1 MVKSKDIQKLREI
14 TGAGV
19 MDCKKALEESAGD
32 FEKAKEFI
40 QEQGLI
46 KAEKKSGRETGAGLL
61 ETYVHND
68 RVGVMLELRCE
79 TDFVARSQ
87 PVKKLAHDLAMHIAA
102 MDPEDTKAF
111 LAQPYIKDES
121 QTVENIIKYVIATVG
136 ENIKVARFMRYEV

>member
-1 MVKSKDIQKLREI
+1 
-14 TGAGV
+14 

-32 FEKAKEFI
+32 FEKAKAFI

-46 KAEKKSGRETGAGLL
+46 RAEKKAGRETGAGLL
-61 ETYVHND
+61 ETYIHND
-68 RVGVMLELRCE
+68 RVAVLLELRCE

-102 MDPEDTKAF
+102 MDPEDTDAL

-121 QTVENIIKYVIATVG
+121 QTIENIIKYAIAMVG
-136 ENIKVARFMRYEV
+136 ENIKVARFMRYEI

>member
-1 MVKSKDIQKLREI
+1 MVKSRDIQKLREI

-32 FEKAKEFI
+32 FEKAKAFI

-46 KAEKKSGRETGAGLL
+46 RAEKKAGRETGAGLL
-61 ETYVHND
+61 ETYIHND
-68 RVGVMLELRCE
+68 RVAVLLELRCE

-102 MDPEDTKAF
+102 MDPEDTDAL

-121 QTVENIIKYVIATVG
+121 QTIENIIKYAIAMVG
-136 ENIKVARFMRYEV
+136 ENIKVARFMRYEI